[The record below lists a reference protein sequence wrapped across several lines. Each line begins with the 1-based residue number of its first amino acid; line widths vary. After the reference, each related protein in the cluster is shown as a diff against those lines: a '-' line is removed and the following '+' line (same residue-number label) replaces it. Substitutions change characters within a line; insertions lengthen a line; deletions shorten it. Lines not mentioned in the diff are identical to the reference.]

1 MTQQWHSCIADE
13 LSRVE
18 DLMMENLESEN
29 DELTEMCQY
38 VISSGGKRL
47 RPSLC
52 ILGYKVCGGEDVSK
66 AIDVGSAFEIIHS
79 ATLIHDDI
87 NDQGDVRRGK
97 KALHKAYTITK
108 AIIAGDYMFAMGFRL
123 LASAAPQIVG
133 FVVEA
138 SASMGAGEFVQKDF
152 EHASNVT
159 EEDYIRI
166 ITGKTAKLF
175 EASMR
180 SGAAIANAD
189 TDTMDALGNYA
200 FTLGLAFQIMDDTLD
215 VVGDSRNTGKLVG
228 TDMIEGKPTLP
239 VIYAMED
246 PVAGDR
252 IKALFEKVDVTTDD
266 VHEAIDL
273 IRTTDAVARC
283 TSRAEE
289 YIAAAKQYLSVLPDS
304 AYKDSL
310 IDLADYVIR
319 RDR

>member
-189 TDTMDALGNYA
+189 TETMDALGNYA

-283 TSRAEE
+283 ASRAEE

>member
-13 LSRVE
+13 LSQVE
-18 DLMMENLESEN
+18 ALMMEDLESEN
-29 DELTEMCQY
+29 PELTEMCQY
-38 VISSGGKRL
+38 VVSSGGKRL
-47 RPSLC
+47 RPALC
-52 ILGYKVCGGEDVSK
+52 ILGYKIGGGTDSK
-66 AIDVGSAFEIIHS
+66 KAVDMGSAFEIIHS

-97 KALHKAYTITK
+97 KALHKEYTISK

-123 LASAAPQIVG
+123 LASAAPQIVS
-133 FVVEA
+133 FVVDA

-159 EEDYIRI
+159 ETDYIRI

-175 EASMR
+175 EAAMK
-180 SGAAIANAD
+180 SGAAVAKAD
-189 TDTMDALGNYA
+189 AEIMGALGDYA

-215 VVGDSRNTGKLVG
+215 VVGDTKNTGKLVG

-246 PVAGDR
+246 PAVGGR
-252 IKALFEKVDVTTDD
+252 IKELFEKVDVTVDD
-266 VHEAIDL
+266 VTEAIEL
-273 IRTTDAVARC
+273 IRATDAVKRC

-289 YIAAAKQYLSVLPDS
+289 YIAEAKGHLSAISDS
-304 AYKDSL
+304 VYKESL
-310 IDLADYVIR
+310 ISLADYVVS

>member
-1 MTQQWHSCIADE
+1 
-13 LSRVE
+13 
-18 DLMMENLESEN
+18 
-29 DELTEMCQY
+29 
-38 VISSGGKRL
+38 
-47 RPSLC
+47 
-52 ILGYKVCGGEDVSK
+52 
-66 AIDVGSAFEIIHS
+66 
-79 ATLIHDDI
+79 
-87 NDQGDVRRGK
+87 
-97 KALHKAYTITK
+97 
-108 AIIAGDYMFAMGFRL
+108 MFAMGFRL

-189 TDTMDALGNYA
+189 TDMMDALGNYA

>member
-1 MTQQWHSCIADE
+1 M
-13 LSRVE
+13 
-18 DLMMENLESEN
+18 
-29 DELTEMCQY
+29 
-38 VISSGGKRL
+38 SS
-47 RPSLC
+47 
-52 ILGYKVCGGEDVSK
+52 V
-66 AIDVGSAFEIIHS
+66 
-79 ATLIHDDI
+79 
-87 NDQGDVRRGK
+87 
-97 KALHKAYTITK
+97 
-108 AIIAGDYMFAMGFRL
+108 
-123 LASAAPQIVG
+123 
-133 FVVEA
+133 
-138 SASMGAGEFVQKDF
+138 
-152 EHASNVT
+152 
-159 EEDYIRI
+159 
-166 ITGKTAKLF
+166 
-175 EASMR
+175 
-180 SGAAIANAD
+180 
-189 TDTMDALGNYA
+189 
-200 FTLGLAFQIMDDTLD
+200 
-215 VVGDSRNTGKLVG
+215 TGKLVG

>member
-13 LSRVE
+13 LSQVE

-189 TDTMDALGNYA
+189 TETMDALGNYA

-283 TSRAEE
+283 ASRAEE

>member
-29 DELTEMCQY
+29 AELTEMCQY

-52 ILGYKVCGGEDVSK
+52 ILGYKVCGGDDVSK

-123 LASAAPQIVG
+123 LASAAPDRGVRRGSFRIDG
-133 FVVEA
+133 C
-138 SASMGAGEFVQKDF
+138 GEFVQKDF

-159 EEDYIRI
+159 EEDYITI

-189 TDTMDALGNYA
+189 AETMDALGNYA

-273 IRTTDAVARC
+273 ISTTDAVARC
-283 TSRAEE
+283 TSKAGE

-304 AYKDSL
+304 PYKDSL

>member
-283 TSRAEE
+283 ASRAEE

>member
-1 MTQQWHSCIADE
+1 
-13 LSRVE
+13 
-18 DLMMENLESEN
+18 MMENLESEN
-29 DELTEMCQY
+29 AELTEMCQY

-52 ILGYKVCGGEDVSK
+52 ILGYKVCGGDDVRK

-159 EEDYIRI
+159 EADYIRI

-189 TDTMDALGNYA
+189 TETMEALGNYA

-252 IKALFEKVDVTTDD
+252 IMALFEKVDVTTDD

-283 TSRAEE
+283 TLRAEE
-289 YIAAAKQYLSVLPDS
+289 YIAAAKQHLSVLPDS
-304 AYKDSL
+304 IYKDSL

>member
-1 MTQQWHSCIADE
+1 
-13 LSRVE
+13 
-18 DLMMENLESEN
+18 
-29 DELTEMCQY
+29 
-38 VISSGGKRL
+38 
-47 RPSLC
+47 
-52 ILGYKVCGGEDVSK
+52 
-66 AIDVGSAFEIIHS
+66 
-79 ATLIHDDI
+79 
-87 NDQGDVRRGK
+87 
-97 KALHKAYTITK
+97 
-108 AIIAGDYMFAMGFRL
+108 
-123 LASAAPQIVG
+123 
-133 FVVEA
+133 
-138 SASMGAGEFVQKDF
+138 
-152 EHASNVT
+152 
-159 EEDYIRI
+159 
-166 ITGKTAKLF
+166 
-175 EASMR
+175 MR

-189 TDTMDALGNYA
+189 TETMEALGNYA

-252 IKALFEKVDVTTDD
+252 IKVLFEKVDVTTDD

-289 YIAAAKQYLSVLPDS
+289 YIAAAKQHLSVLPDS
-304 AYKDSL
+304 IYKDSL